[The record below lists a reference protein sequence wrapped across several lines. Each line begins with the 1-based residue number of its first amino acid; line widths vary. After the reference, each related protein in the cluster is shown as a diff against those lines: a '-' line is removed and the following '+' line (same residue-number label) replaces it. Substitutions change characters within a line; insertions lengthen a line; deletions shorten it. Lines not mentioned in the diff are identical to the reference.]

1 MTPTTFFRLL
11 HIPIEAKGDALAER
25 IAALNATGA
34 AEETYTLDPAAF
46 AQIPGSPFA
55 YWVGDSIRRLFTSLA
70 AVQSEG
76 RRVCV
81 GLSTKD
87 DAQFLRLTWEVG
99 PAQLGQR
106 WFPFVKGGAFSP
118 YYCDVHLVL
127 EWENEGERLKAF
139 ANKRTKELF
148 GTASWSRWI
157 NNWNYYFR
165 PGLTW
170 PRRTT
175 SGISVRIL
183 PGGCIFADKGPCI
196 FVPDDPAETLL
207 ALLAITNSMPF
218 EALVKLQLGAATA
231 AARSYEVGIIQR
243 TPIPHLAD
251 HASRITLAALAR
263 EAHNLQRDRTRAD
276 ETTHAFCLP
285 GLVTNREAA
294 ALREASAA
302 LDAEEQARQARLAAI
317 QSQIDDIV
325 FDLYGLSEADRA
337 LVRRESGSQQLETGE
352 EGIEDE
358 EEADEEGAAP
368 QDPITR
374 VQDLLMWYVGVAFGR
389 WDVRKALDPSLLPPL
404 GGPFDPLPRYAP
416 GALIVEG
423 SGQPADGSEQKAAGR
438 DGSTAYCPLP
448 TAFPPDGILV
458 DDPTHPSDIVRRV
471 REVLDLL
478 WGKRAEAIEDE
489 ACEILGVKSLR
500 EYFRDG
506 RRFFAYHIKRYSKS
520 RRKAPIYWLLQSE
533 RRGYGIWLY
542 YHRIT
547 PMTLYIAGR
556 DYADGKIALER
567 GRLDDL
573 RAGLEALSGTARRS
587 REREIE
593 RQEKLAAEVTAFGK
607 TLDKIALAN
616 LPPDPNDGVLI
627 SIAPLHPLVPWP
639 EATRMWE
646 ALRSGQY
653 GWSTMAKKMA
663 EGRGQIVDCY
673 GANRQS

>member
-55 YWVGDSIRRLFTSLA
+55 YWVGDSIRRLFVDLPC
-70 AVQSEG
+70 VESEG
-76 RRVCV
+76 RAVRV
-81 GLSTKD
+81 GD
-87 DAQFLRLTWEVG
+87 HPGDQDRYLRLFWETPPLDRG
-99 PAQLGQR
+99 TNRKWLPYQ
-106 WFPFVKGGAFSP
+106 KGGAFSLYHADIHIAVDWDP
-118 YYCDVHLVL
+118 TRETYYDFH
-127 EWENEGERLKAF
+127 GRPG
-139 ANKRTKELF
+139 RTSEHPSSYGF
-148 GTASWSRWI
+148 F
-157 NNWNYYFR
+157 FR

-170 PRRTT
+170 PRRTQK
-175 SGISVRIL
+175 GLNLRAL
-183 PGGCIFADKGPCI
+183 PAGCIFADKGPVL
-196 FVPDDPAETLL
+196 FVPNDKTDDLLILL
-207 ALLAITNSMPF
+207 AVMNSLIF
-218 EALVKLQLGAATA
+218 QTLIELQMAFG
-231 AARSYEVGIIQR
+231 SYEVGVVQR
-243 TPIPHLAD
+243 TPVPVLTDPTTGA
-251 HASRITLAALAR
+251 TLATLAR
-263 EAHNLQRDRTRAD
+263 EAYDLQRDRDRTD

-285 GLVTNREAA
+285 GLVMHRNALT
-294 ALREASAA
+294 LREVSAA